1 MVTDNPGIA
10 EQLRAAAALLLQPPD
25 ERTLAVLQA
34 ASGERLDPGAA
45 RQDFY
50 DTFCIPRSGRYIPP
64 YRHVLLRA
72 REFQDYWHFPPPRYT
87 GGDELVSWYET
98 IGFDVSQLNA
108 DVLLTGPNRPLDHLG
123 YLLAFLSAVARLSA
137 ENTELFELGSTFTKE
152 FLDEWPRLYVSLLS
166 RANSVYL
173 HLVAD
178 ALNEALDRVNE
189 YFPSPA
195 IENVEDMQGE
205 TSKAVVD

>member
-1 MVTDNPGIA
+1 MVSDPGVT

-25 ERTLAVLQA
+25 ERTLSILQS
-34 ASGERLDPGAA
+34 ASGERLDPGEA

-64 YRHVLLRA
+64 YRHVISGA
-72 REFQDYWHFPPPRYT
+72 RELRDYWYFPPPRYN
-87 GGDELVSWYET
+87 GGDGLISWYET

-123 YLLAFLSAVARLSA
+123 YLLAFLSAVARSSD
-137 ENTELFELGSTFTKE
+137 ENPELFELGSTFTGE
-152 FLDEWPRLYVSLLS
+152 FLSEWPRLYVSLLS

-189 YFPSPA
+189 HFPPQA
-195 IENVEDMQGE
+195 IKNVEDMQGE
-205 TSKAVVD
+205 TSEVVAD